1 MKQKLSEFAPMEA
14 LSMRSC
20 GSSSPWRRLWAWM
33 DIERQDL
40 WTSVAYATAVG
51 LLTLASPLAVQ
62 SLFNNV
68 AFGTLTQPLLVLSV
82 ILAVALGISAF
93 FNGLQ
98 LLLVEHIGRRVFLR
112 TAMDFATRL
121 PLVRSRLGTKD
132 LDELSNRFIDVVLIE
147 KATAK
152 IVFDGVT
159 ATLQISVGLMLLA
172 VYHPYLLAFDLLLI
186 AAMLFII
193 FVMGR
198 GAVPTAI
205 QESKK
210 KYVLFAWLQDVAK
223 NTLSFRS
230 SRGVDYAAKRTTEL
244 AETWLGARQKHFGIF
259 FRQVVGMYTVQVAA
273 TTLLLALGGLLVLDQ
288 QLSLG
293 QLVAAELM
301 IALTVGSLT
310 KIGSL
315 FKDVYDLIAALDKVG
330 NVLDLE
336 TQDLDGEE
344 LSDDDRGIALEVRMA
359 ELDLELA
366 AGEKKLLCA
375 TERPQSLSVIDGLIA
390 PSTQPRG
397 TLRIEEIDA
406 HDLAVDSLHE
416 QVMVLRPGSLF
427 PGSVRDNVT
436 LGDRVVDRSTVSQSL
451 AVAGIEETVERLS
464 EGMATTINRVGYPL
478 HPNDQARLLLAR
490 AFALRPRLLIVDRVF
505 DALGVK
511 ERESIIEKLF
521 GEEMPWT
528 VLYLTAHGSD
538 HYGGSKQEPL
548 REVVAS

>member
-1 MKQKLSEFAPMEA
+1 MKQKLSDFAPMEA
-14 LSMRSC
+14 LSIRSC
-20 GSSSPWRRLWAWM
+20 ESDSPWRRLWAWM
-33 DIERQDL
+33 DFERQDL
-40 WTSVAYATAVG
+40 GVAVAYATAVG
-51 LLTLASPLAVQ
+51 LLSLATPLAVQ

-82 ILAVALGISAF
+82 ILAIALGISAF

-98 LLLVEHIGRRVFLR
+98 LLIVEHIGRRVFLR

-121 PLVRSRLGTKD
+121 PLVRSRLGTRD
-132 LDELSNRFIDVVLIE
+132 LDELSNRFIDVVIIE
-147 KATAK
+147 KAMAK

-159 ATLQISVGLMLLA
+159 ATLQIGVGLTLLA
-172 VYHPYLLAFDLLLI
+172 VYHPYLLAFDMILI
-186 AAMLFII
+186 GSVLFII
-193 FVMGR
+193 FIMGR
-198 GAVPTAI
+198 RAVPTAI

-230 SRGVDYAAKRTTEL
+230 SRGVDYAAKRTTQL
-244 AETWLGARQKHFGIF
+244 AESWLSARKKHFGIS
-259 FRQVVGMYTVQVAA
+259 FRQVVAMYTVQVAA
-273 TTLLLALGGLLVLDQ
+273 TTLLLALGGLLVLDM

-310 KIGSL
+310 KIGAL

-336 TQDLDGEE
+336 TQALDGEE
-344 LSDDDRGIALEVRMA
+344 LTDDDRGIAFEVKMA
-359 ELDLELA
+359 ELDLHMA
-366 AGEKKLLCA
+366 AGEKRLLCA
-375 TERPQSLSVIDGLIA
+375 TERPQSLAVIDGLIA

-416 QVMVLRPGSLF
+416 HVMVLRPGSLF

-436 LGDRVVDRSTVSQSL
+436 LGDDSKERTAVTQAL
-451 AVAGIEETVERLS
+451 AVAGIEETVERLP
-464 EGMATTINRVGYPL
+464 EGMATALNRAGYPL
-478 HPNDQARLLLAR
+478 HPNDQARLLLSR

-511 ERESIIEKLF
+511 ERETIIEKLF
-521 GEEMPWT
+521 AEEMPWT

-538 HYGGSKQEPL
+538 HYGGSKREPL
-548 REVVAS
+548 REVAAS